1 MEQFNLYLKQVL
13 DIVEV
18 VVEVRYVKGDNGGTF
33 LWISSIEKSASIYT
47 NQNIRNRELS
57 TCQVLCIHIQVNNH

>member
-1 MEQFNLYLKQVL
+1 MNLVVQFNLYLKQVL

-33 LWISSIEKSASIYT
+33 LWISSTEISASVYT
-47 NQNIRNRELS
+47 NHNIRNRELHAKYCEFNS
-57 TCQVLCIHIQVNNH
+57 K